1 MNSNRIKLIGIC
13 LIVGL
18 SFIVQS
24 CSSYAN
30 EGTERDEYYVVPNVE
45 NVIEKQREE
54 VAPAPITSDTTAV
67 HDIRLREGF
76 FLREGNYL
84 IIDDILEKGDLI
96 TSELFCQSDF
106 DLDGNCVT
114 IHHYHSANAN
124 SKQQSLLDQNIVI
137 GDEGLDV
144 FKGRTLSF
152 RTLNEELKD
161 SLEGIWL
168 PSDFCES
175 SFYWRGGEEAFTEDH
190 SVIHIESNI
199 DEDKGFSDAVQWAL
213 MGNQS
218 PIIYSSETLGGEA
231 KSEMYIKVTGEEYI
245 EWDSNVAI
253 FKSDKTELIVTYSI
267 YDECG
272 HEYFDNIKLWSSY
285 NGNYELIQD
294 LKEFPLIIFD
304 VDHDDD
310 FDILYDTH
318 ELYYSHDFIG
328 VDYPSCYIDGTDTV
342 YVCGC

>member
-1 MNSNRIKLIGIC
+1 MKSQKMK
-13 LIVGL
+13 IVGL
-18 SFIVQS
+18 GLLVIAAFTIES

-30 EGTERDEYYVVPNVE
+30 EGTDGDEFYITPN
-45 NVIEKQREE
+45 IEKVVEHQREE

-67 HDIRLREGF
+67 YDIRLRDGF

-84 IIDDILEKGDLI
+84 IIDDILEKGELI
-96 TSELFCQSDF
+96 TSELFCQGDF

-114 IHHYHSANAN
+114 IHHYESTNVN
-124 SKQQSLLDQNIVI
+124 SKQQSLLNQKII
-137 GDEGLDV
+137 LGDDGLDV
-144 FKGRTLSF
+144 YNGETLSY

-190 SVIHIESNI
+190 SVIHIQNEM
-199 DEDKGFSDAVQWAL
+199 DEDGGFSEIVQWAL
-213 MGNQS
+213 MGYQN
-218 PIIYSSETLGGEA
+218 PIIYSSESLEGEE
-231 KSEMYIKVTGEEYI
+231 KTELYIKVTGEDYND
-245 EWDSNVAI
+245 WASNVMI
-253 FKSDKTELIVTYSI
+253 FKSEKTELIVTYTI

-272 HEYFDNIKLWSSY
+272 EEYFDSIQLWSSE
-285 NGNYELIQD
+285 NGKYEFIQD
-294 LKEFPLIIFD
+294 LKEFPLMIFD

-310 FDILYDTH
+310 FDILYDTYDLH
-318 ELYYSHDFIG
+318 YSHDFIG